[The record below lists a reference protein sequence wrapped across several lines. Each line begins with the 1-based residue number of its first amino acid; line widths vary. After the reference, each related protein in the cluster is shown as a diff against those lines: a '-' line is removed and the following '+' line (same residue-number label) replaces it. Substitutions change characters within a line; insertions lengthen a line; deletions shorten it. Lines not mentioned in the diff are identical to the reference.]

1 MTRLRLLGRDTF
13 SALRIP
19 NYRRYYVGQAVSM
32 TGTWMQMIAQSWLV
46 LQLTHSSVQLGVIVA
61 LQALPVLL
69 LGPYGGV
76 IADRVNKRRLMV
88 VLQSLMGIQALVLG
102 ILTVTGNIRVWEIA
116 VLAGLLG
123 VNTAFENPV
132 RQSFMMELVG
142 ADELRNAISLNT
154 VLVNV
159 ARSVGPAVAGIVI
172 AVAGEGV
179 CFLANAGSFVFV
191 VASLVTMDA
200 AALRPSRPTERK
212 PRQLRE
218 GLTYVAS
225 NELLFVPL
233 LMMGLTGM
241 LTYEFQV
248 TLPTLAKTLGGGA
261 GTYGLMMTAM
271 GAGAVVGGL
280 ATAARGRTGLR
291 ALVQAA
297 TVFGV
302 LLLGVS
308 LAPTTTVA
316 FVLLVLAGAASVAF
330 IAMCNSTLQL
340 NSAPAM
346 RGRVMALWFVG
357 FQGSTPI
364 GGPVIGVVIAATG
377 ARAGLAVGGATCL
390 VAALIGLRLCRRAQ
404 ARSSAAVAE
413 PTPDEAITAAA

>member
-19 NYRRYYVGQAVSM
+19 NYRRYYAGQAVSL

-46 LQLTHSSVQLGVIVA
+46 LELTHSSVDLGIVVA

-76 IADRVNKRRLMV
+76 VADRVDKRRLMV
-88 VLQSLMGIQALVLG
+88 VLQSLMAIQALALG
-102 ILTVTGNIRVWEIA
+102 ILTVTGTIRVWEIA
-116 VLAGLLG
+116 VLAALLG
-123 VNTAFENPV
+123 VNNAFENPT

-172 AVAGEGV
+172 AVAGEGI

-191 VASLVTMDA
+191 VFSLLTLDAS
-200 AALRPSRPTERK
+200 ALRPSRPAERK

-218 GLTYVAS
+218 GLSYVSS
-225 NELLFVPL
+225 NQLLFVPL

-248 TLPTLAKTLGGGA
+248 SLPTLAKTLGGGA

-280 ATAARGRTGLR
+280 VTAARGRTGLR
-291 ALVQAA
+291 ALVLAA
-297 TVFGV
+297 SALGV

-308 LAPTTTVA
+308 LAPTTAVA

-330 IAMCNSTLQL
+330 IAICNSTLQL
-340 NSAPAM
+340 ASAPAM

-364 GGPVIGVVIAATG
+364 GGPVIGVVIAAAG

-390 VAALIGLRLCRRAQ
+390 VAALMGLRLCRRAQ
-404 ARSSAAVAE
+404 TRPVTAAPE
-413 PTPDEAITAAA
+413 PAPDEAITAAA